1 MNVEEPM
8 KPLKSNNFFDADHGT
23 SSSLRKP
30 FYSEANPTEQGIINK
45 LIPKAI
51 TPTI

>member
-1 MNVEEPM
+1 M

-23 SSSLRKP
+23 SSSLRKPPPP